1 MNKELSKPT
10 IEKSGLQ
17 NRHLKYPSRENV
29 LAYKNIKNKCNNLL
43 KRSKKKYIKDIKN
56 KVAESIKSFE
66 NTFKS
71 FIAHKGIQTI
81 ENITIDVEKNEKV
94 EVKGLN
100 NKVYI
105 KTKDR

>member
-29 LAYKNIKNKCNNLL
+29 LTYKNIKNKCNNLL
-43 KRSKKKYIKDIKN
+43 KRSKKKYIKDIKD
-56 KVAESIKSFE
+56 KESIKSFG
-66 NTFKS
+66 NTFKP
-71 FIAHKGIQTI
+71 FITHKGIQTI

-94 EVKGLN
+94 EVEGLN